1 MQVSTCWDE
10 ELPLPDTLSILETL
24 SLRHAHLGGHVGS
37 RLATLIKSRD
47 YAAICAFELPLH
59 SWDWNVQELFHCRQ
73 SLAFFQ
79 KLEDLEIG
87 VDKEAVALK
96 KFIESEQSCHL
107 TNNLFRS
114 FESGCLSFQPDV
126 IHVLH
131 VARRKIE
138 RVLGVAPDLGELGLR
153 LGPGATTSIK
163 KRDACPQNKFAARA
177 TCSDNLYHSLYLQ
190 PLLRELPAWLDCH
203 TSSYSI
209 DDDGYLVAKVSLD
222 LTPGR
227 LEFVPKN
234 ARTYRAIVVEPMLN
248 GLLQAGIG
256 DYMSKRLKRAGLDIS
271 DQSKNKNLARQA
283 SLTGGLAT
291 LDLSS
296 ASDSISY
303 QLVKYLLPEK
313 WFTLLNSAR
322 SCSVSYMGHEIHL
335 NKFSSM
341 GNGFTFPL
349 ETLIFWA
356 ISRAA
361 APSGEVSVYGDD
373 IICPT
378 EFSSVVCR
386 MLSVCGF
393 TVNTEK
399 SFTDGP
405 FRESC
410 GGDYYLGFSIRPF
423 YQKHL
428 ISGLTLFVLHNFYQ
442 RLMDTEGAM
451 LVRSFIPRPLRL
463 FGPDGYGDGHLISD
477 DYPRIFKSKLLK
489 KGYCG
494 HFFETY
500 TLKGRR
506 SISRYPGDYVSP
518 LYSVYRKSRE
528 PLSAHLNAD
537 LYFESARVEMSK
549 CQRPIWVLPGHE
561 GYKKMEIYT
570 FLG

>member
-24 SLRHAHLGGHVGS
+24 SLRHAHLGGLVG
-37 RLATLIKSRD
+37 RRIAALIKSRD
-47 YAAICAFELPLH
+47 YASICAFELELH
-59 SWDWNVQELFHCRQ
+59 SWNWNVQELFHCRQ
-73 SLAFFQ
+73 SLAFFT
-79 KLEDLEIG
+79 KMEELDIG
-87 VDKEAVALK
+87 IDKEQVAFT
-96 KFIESEQSCHL
+96 KFVESESACLL
-107 TNNLFRS
+107 TNNIFRS

-126 IHVLH
+126 VNMLH

-138 RVLGVAPDLGELGLR
+138 RVLGVAPELGELALR

-203 TSSYSI
+203 TSAYTI
-209 DDDGYLVAKVSLD
+209 DDEGYLVAKTELD

-271 DQSKNKNLARQA
+271 DQSKNKNLARVA
-283 SLTGGLAT
+283 SLTGGLST

-303 QLVKYLLPEK
+303 QLVKYLLPER
-313 WFTLLNSAR
+313 WFALLNSAR
-322 SCSVSYMGHEIHL
+322 SCSVSYKGSEYHL

-361 APSGEVSVYGDD
+361 SPSGEVSVYGDD

-378 EFSSVVCR
+378 EFTPSVIR
-386 MLSVCGF
+386 MLSLCGF
-393 TVNTEK
+393 TVNSEK
-399 SFTDGP
+399 SFVHGP

-410 GGDYYLGFSIRPF
+410 GGDYYLGISVRPF

-428 ISGLTLFVLHNFYQ
+428 VSGLSLFVLHNFYQ
-442 RLMDTEGAM
+442 RLLDDEGAL
-451 LVRSFIPRPLRL
+451 LVRSYIPRPLRL
-463 FGPDGYGDGHLISD
+463 YGPDGYGDGHLITG
-477 DYPRIFKSKLLK
+477 DYPKVFKSKLLR

-500 TLKGRR
+500 SLLGRR

-518 LYSVYRKSRE
+518 LYSIYRKARA
-528 PLSAHLNAD
+528 PLSTHLNED
-537 LYFESARVEMSK
+537 LYYESTRVEMSK
-549 CQRPIWVLPGHE
+549 SNRPIWVLPGHE

-570 FLG
+570 FSS